1 MADITK
7 KQLGQRIQTLRKRA
21 KLKQEAVADEIGI
34 DAKSLSRIEGGSRF
48 PSMEVLEKIALV
60 LQVPLR
66 ELFEFPDT
74 PAPADSLRQYL
85 KQKADSLDEARLQ
98 RVVNAVRAVLGE

>member
-1 MADITK
+1 MTDTTK
-7 KQLGQRIQTLRKRA
+7 AQLGKRIQTLRKQA
-21 KLKQEAVADEIGI
+21 KRKQEDVANEVGI

-48 PSMEVLEKIALV
+48 PSIEVLEKIALA
-60 LQVPLR
+60 LKVPLR

-74 PAPADSLRQYL
+74 PAPAEALRQYL

-98 RVVNAVRAVLGE
+98 RVVSAVRAVLGE